1 MTRPIPRP
9 LAGLARLTLL
19 EARRT
24 AVGKS
29 VIAAIAVAL
38 CLALFMD
45 RIVLTEQARAAV
57 VTYAVIAR
65 LALVL
70 LLAQSIIA
78 NTVRDLHERMIEHF
92 LALPITY
99 LQYAVGKWLGWA
111 AVAAIAAIAA
121 GLPLLGFVGTPGRLA
136 WTVSFMA
143 EAVVVASLAL
153 LLALALGR
161 VVTAML
167 AFCCL
172 YLFARISYLL
182 VLLGN
187 NMGASE
193 GSVIERFD
201 ARYIELASYLLPRMD
216 RFAETAWLT
225 GGVVRFTPG
234 LLQAAIYIALLGA
247 VASLE
252 LRRKQI

>member
-1 MTRPIPRP
+1 MMQPISRPM
-9 LAGLARLTLL
+9 AGLARLTIL

-29 VIAAIAVAL
+29 VIAAIAIAL
-38 CLALFMD
+38 SLALFMD
-45 RIVLTEQARAAV
+45 RIVMTEQARAAV
-57 VTYAVIAR
+57 VTYAVIVR
-65 LALVL
+65 LGLVL
-70 LLAQSIIA
+70 LIAQAIIA
-78 NTVRDLHERMIEHF
+78 NTVRDLHERMVEHF
-92 LALPITY
+92 LALPLTR
-99 LQYAVGKWLGWA
+99 LQYAIGKWLGWA
-111 AVAAIAAIAA
+111 AVAAASATAA
-121 GLPLLGFVGTPGRLA
+121 GLPLLGFVGIPGRLA
-136 WTVSFMA
+136 WTLSFVA
-143 EAVVVASLAL
+143 EAVIAASLAL

-182 VLLGN
+182 LLLAN

-193 GSVIERFD
+193 GSAVERFD
-201 ARYIELASYLLPRMD
+201 AFYIQIASYLLPRMD

-225 GGVVRFTPG
+225 GGAIHLGPG
-234 LLQAAIYIALLGA
+234 LLQGVIYLALLGA

-252 LRRKQI
+252 LRRKQF